1 MAHRKKW
8 YEARIMKFL
17 ESGGADSRGAATATE
32 MIEYLRNHCGKRQLP
47 STGAISHSLRGVRSL
62 EGGRVFQ
69 EVGLTKVAR
78 GDSRRRGYMV
88 TVWALSNNRNLSDL
102 KSKYKP
108 VEKRE

>member
-8 YEARIMKFL
+8 YEARITKFL
-17 ESGGADSRGAATATE
+17 EGGGSDGRGAATATE

-47 STGAISHSLRGVRSL
+47 STGAVSHSLRGVRSV

-69 EVGLTKVAR
+69 EVGQTKVAR

-88 TVWALSNNRNLSDL
+88 TVWALTKNNNLSEL
-102 KSKYKP
+102 REKYKP
-108 VEKRE
+108 VERRD

>member
-8 YEARIMKFL
+8 YEARIVNFL
-17 ESGGADSRGAATATE
+17 ENGGADGRGAATATE
-32 MIEYLRNHCGKRQLP
+32 MIEYLRNQCGKRQLP

-88 TVWALSNNRNLSDL
+88 TVWALASNNYLKDL
-102 KSKYKP
+102 RSKYKP

>member
-8 YEARIMKFL
+8 YEARVIKFL
-17 ESGGADSRGAATATE
+17 EIGGGDGRGAATATE

-47 STGAISHSLRGVRSL
+47 STGAISHSLRGVRSP

-69 EVGLTKVAR
+69 EVGQAKVAR
-78 GDSRRRGYMV
+78 GDSRKRGYMV
-88 TVWALSNNRNLSDL
+88 TVWALANNTFLTELRSE
-102 KSKYKP
+102 YKP